1 MRLEAVHQN
10 HIPAIWPNVEG
21 FLAEA
26 MTHSAGEYTLEQL
39 KVYLVTGVQVLL
51 VLVDDNDRLR
61 GAAAIATETYPNACV
76 AFVTAIGGRD
86 IARSEHFAKLA
97 DWCRQRGYTCIRGAA
112 FEAVAR
118 LWRRQFQ
125 AKEIY
130 RVVEIPL

>member
-1 MRLEAVHQN
+1 MRVEAVHQN
-10 HIPAIWPNVEG
+10 HIPAVWPKAEG

-26 MTHSAGEYTLEQL
+26 MVHSAGEYTLEQL
-39 KVYLVTGVQVLL
+39 KVYLVTGIQTLL
-51 VLVDDNDRLR
+51 LLIDEGGTVR
-61 GAAAIATETYPNACV
+61 GAASIATESYPNACV

-86 IARSEHFAKLA
+86 IARPQYFAQLA

-118 LWRRQFQ
+118 LWRKQFQ